1 MALIQFRTST
11 TEWFIGNK
19 FISSSPDK
27 SDFIFNHEDSEKV
40 RFTNDGKVGIGTDAP
55 GQLLHVYKAGVLEP
69 NFQSTTGRVG
79 LQLNAGAAG
88 DVSWILYSGYP
99 AAGDFNIRESGVAN
113 HFVIKKT
120 TGYVGVGTDTPGN
133 ILHVKKSTAGTAAL
147 FEAGGTNVFVGL
159 KESGGNFTYIG
170 NDAGKML
177 FQTSGSSYSTK
188 LIIQTDGNVGIGTV
202 TPGSLLSVSGNS
214 DDGDGACT
222 IAINDEDST
231 VGSKLPAI
239 QFYGGGTTQGRI
251 RGGDAAF
258 QIAVGSSPTTAL
270 NINTANGYPSFTYG
284 SQVRLTL
291 GSTGTAE
298 TNTANWVRA
307 SGANLEFNA
316 ASGDFNWEVGGV
328 HRMRLT
334 DTGFLGIGLGAG
346 TDPFGQLHV
355 NGTNGSNI
363 HITRT
368 SGGSNPTNSTFGSI
382 IFGNTNIDSSCA
394 EITGDQDGTNDSGR
408 LEFGTQASVVGGV
421 VTRMTIKGDGNVGIG
436 TVTPSRLLDV
446 NGTAYFRDDIY
457 FGNTVLNPASGFS
470 NQTGMGWDKSIGQ
483 LQIAANNTTAL
494 EVGRHTG
501 TGTVFSVRYASTQK
515 ASIDTSGNMSLAGTL
530 TEASSLALKENI
542 EDFTPSLDIIN
553 KIRPVKYNKKKES
566 KKEIGLIAE
575 ELAELFPELV
585 DRDNQGNPSGV
596 NYSRAVAVLLGG
608 FKELYKEI
616 EELKKRI

>member
-1 MALIQFRTST
+1 MSIGYDKSTVGGFVFSNSDTIASNIRMVILSTGSVGIGTNAPDSKLEIAGGGYNSSLKIKGGASHTGIQF
-11 TEWFIGNK
+11 
-19 FISSSPDK
+19 
-27 SDFIFNHEDSEKV
+27 EDSDGNTDGYVYAISDTIGFLDAGADWTIQSKNDDYI
-40 RFTNDGKVGIGTDAP
+40 RFSTNGNTEHMRIKSDGKVGIGTDAP
-55 GQLLHVYKAGVLEP
+55 SCLLQL
-69 NFQSTTGRVG
+69 STTSVQGNALLSIRRNGDAINFGHSNGAGYGSVIGCSVNNGFPHLGFMCEAGTNNNTFRTRGLAGNVIYSNTSGALNFAQITTASADNQAPTDRVTILSG
-79 LQLNAGAAG
+79 GNVGIGTVDPKAPVHIFSNGTLNTPQIVLCLGANTSNAPTLQFSENTNAGFNTGMSIQYRGDYGAGDANALAIHATGADATTAGAA
-88 DVSWILYSGYP
+88 
-99 AAGDFNIRESGVAN
+99 VATFKN
-113 HFVIKKT
+113 GGKVGIGT
-120 TGYVGVGTDTPGN
+120 TDPGN

-334 DTGFLGIGLGAG
+334 DTGFL
-346 TDPFGQLHV
+346 
-355 NGTNGSNI
+355 
-363 HITRT
+363 
-368 SGGSNPTNSTFGSI
+368 
-382 IFGNTNIDSSCA
+382 
-394 EITGDQDGTNDSGR
+394 
-408 LEFGTQASVVGGV
+408 
-421 VTRMTIKGDGNVGIG
+421 
-436 TVTPSRLLDV
+436 
-446 NGTAYFRDDIY
+446 
-457 FGNTVLNPASGFS
+457 
-470 NQTGMGWDKSIGQ
+470 
-483 LQIAANNTTAL
+483 
-494 EVGRHTG
+494 
-501 TGTVFSVRYASTQK
+501 
-515 ASIDTSGNMSLAGTL
+515 
-530 TEASSLALKENI
+530 
-542 EDFTPSLDIIN
+542 
-553 KIRPVKYNKKKES
+553 
-566 KKEIGLIAE
+566 
-575 ELAELFPELV
+575 V
-585 DRDNQGNPSGV
+585 DRFRCG
-596 NYSRAVAVLLGG
+596 Y
-608 FKELYKEI
+608 
-616 EELKKRI
+616 